1 MEDKK
6 KFMAKAI
13 ELSINSATTIGGPF
27 GSVIV
32 KDQKIIA
39 EGSNKVTSTNDPTA
53 HGEIVAIREAC
64 KNLNTFDLLDVRFI
78 HLVNLARCVFQQFIG
93 QD

>member
-13 ELSINSATTIGGPF
+13 ELSIKSANTIGGPF

-32 KDQKIIA
+32 KDNEIIA
-39 EGSNKVTSTNDPTA
+39 EGSNKVTSSNDPTA
-53 HGEIVAIREAC
+53 HGEVVAIREAC
-64 KNLNTFDLLDVRFI
+64 KKIKYF
-78 HLVNLARCVFQQFIG
+78 
-93 QD
+93 

>member
-1 MEDKK
+1 MENQK

-13 ELSINSATTIGGPF
+13 ELSIKSANTIGGPF

-39 EGSNKVTSTNDPTA
+39 EAVSYTHLTLPTNDQ
-53 HGEIVAIREAC
+53 V
-64 KNLNTFDLLDVRFI
+64 
-78 HLVNLARCVFQQFIG
+78 
-93 QD
+93 

>member
-13 ELSINSATTIGGPF
+13 ELSINSATTVGGPF

-32 KDQKIIA
+32 KDDKIIA
-39 EGSNKVTSTNDPTA
+39 EGSNKVTSS
-53 HGEIVAIREAC
+53 
-64 KNLNTFDLLDVRFI
+64 NLSLI
-78 HLVNLARCVFQQFIG
+78 HI
-93 QD
+93 

>member
-1 MEDKK
+1 MEVKK

-13 ELSINSATTIGGPF
+13 ELSIKSANTIGGPF

-39 EGSNKVTSTNDPTA
+39 EGSNKVTSTN
-53 HGEIVAIREAC
+53 
-64 KNLNTFDLLDVRFI
+64 LSLI
-78 HLVNLARCVFQQFIG
+78 HI
-93 QD
+93 

>member
-13 ELSINSATTIGGPF
+13 ELSINSANTNGGPF

-32 KDQKIIA
+32 KA
-39 EGSNKVTSTNDPTA
+39 VSYTHLTLPT
-53 HGEIVAIREAC
+53 I
-64 KNLNTFDLLDVRFI
+64 LLV
-78 HLVNLARCVFQQFIG
+78 
-93 QD
+93 